1 MLSSHEAGTQGAP
14 LSELSSSAC
23 NSFSG
28 DDQRR
33 AIHMKDSGEYLDSNG
48 KVFTFYVGL
57 VFVTKLL

>member
-33 AIHMKDSGEYLDSNG
+33 AIHMNDSGYYLYSNG
-48 KVFTFYVGL
+48 NVFTFYVVL
-57 VFVTKLL
+57 VFVINFL